1 LSLQIYRSRVLLDP
15 AKFRFK
21 VLLYGDAG
29 LGKTEFLSGADDP
42 KGALGIVACETG
54 HLKGQLSVAH
64 KDIDMVFPD
73 NLSELESVANG
84 AIFKDKAAIGL
95 DSLSY
100 MNKSFIKDAA
110 LAIPRRGV
118 DSPKR
123 AQGVP
128 ELDDYG
134 TMAEMS
140 RRILA
145 KLLAM
150 DKHII
155 VTATQKII
163 SPNPENPS
171 VTETTILPDLPGAL
185 AFTCTAMFD
194 FVLRLKTRQKLRDP
208 KDAKSRYV
216 ERYWITQPDGQGTI
230 AKCRSN
236 EAGVPFL
243 DREEVFDISDGR
255 GTFPY
260 FLKKILDNYQKGTK

>member
-1 LSLQIYRSRVLLDP
+1 LSLTIQRSKALLDP

-21 VLLYGDAG
+21 VLIYSVAG
-29 LGKTEFLSGADDP
+29 LGKTEWASGADEP
-42 KGALGIVACETG
+42 KGSLGVAACETG
-54 HLKGQLSVAH
+54 HLNGQLSVAQ
-64 KDIDMVFPD
+64 KDIDMVFPS
-73 NLSELESVANG
+73 NLAELESIANG
-84 AIFKDKAAIGL
+84 AVFKDKAAISL

-110 LAIPRRGV
+110 LAIPRRGI

-155 VTATQKII
+155 VTASEKII
-163 SPNPENPS
+163 APNPDNPS
-171 VTETTILPDLPGAL
+171 ITETTILPDLPGAL

-208 KDAKSRYV
+208 RDAKSRYV
-216 ERYWITQPDGQGTI
+216 ERYWITAPDGAGTI

-255 GTFPY
+255 GTFQY
-260 FLKKILDNYQKGTK
+260 MLNKILSAYQKGTK

>member
-1 LSLQIYRSRVLLDP
+1 MSLIVQKSRALIDP

-21 VLLYGDAG
+21 VLIYSNAG
-29 LGKTEFLSGADDP
+29 LGKTEWASGADEP
-42 KGALGIVACETG
+42 KGSLGIAACETG
-54 HLKGQLSVAH
+54 HLNGQLTVAH
-64 KDIDMVFPD
+64 KDVDMVFPA
-73 NLSELESVANG
+73 SYAELESVANG
-84 AIFKDKAAIGL
+84 AVFKDKAAISL

-110 LAIPRRGV
+110 LAIPRKGV

-134 TMAEMS
+134 TMAEMT

-155 VTATQKII
+155 CTATEKTI
-163 SPNPENPS
+163 SPDPETGI
-171 VTETTILPDLPGAL
+171 TETTILPDLPGAL

-194 FVLRLKTRQKLRDP
+194 FVLRLKTRQKLADP
-208 KDAKSRYV
+208 KDPKSRYV
-216 ERYWITQPDGQGTI
+216 QRYFITQPDGQGTI

-236 EAGVPFL
+236 EKGVPFL
-243 DREEVFDISDGR
+243 DREEVFDLITGQ
-255 GTFPY
+255 GGFQY
-260 FLKKILDNYQKGTK
+260 MLNKILKGYSK

>member
-1 LSLQIYRSRVLLDP
+1 MSLTVQKSRALLDP

-21 VLLYGDAG
+21 VLIYGNAG
-29 LGKTEFLSGADDP
+29 LGKTEWASGADTP
-42 KGALGIVACETG
+42 KGALGVAACETG
-54 HLKGQLSVAH
+54 HLNGQLTVAH
-64 KDIDMVFPD
+64 KDIDMVFPS
-73 NLSELESVANG
+73 NMAELEAIANG
-84 AIFKDKAAIGL
+84 AVFKDKAALCL

-110 LAIPRRGV
+110 LAIPRRGI

-134 TMAEMS
+134 TMAEMT

-150 DKHII
+150 DRHVIC
-155 VTATQKII
+155 TATEKTI
-163 SPNPENPS
+163 NPDPETG
-171 VTETTILPDLPGAL
+171 VTEVTILPDLPGAL

-194 FVLRLKTRQKLRDP
+194 FVIRLKTRQRLRDP
-208 KDAKSRYV
+208 KDPKSRYV
-216 ERYWITQPDGQGTI
+216 ERFFITQPDGQGTI

-236 EAGVPFL
+236 EKGVPFL
-243 DREEVFDISDGR
+243 DREEVFDLSTGAGSFQYMLD
-255 GTFPY
+255 
-260 FLKKILDNYQKGTK
+260 KILKGYKNG

>member
-1 LSLQIYRSRVLLDP
+1 MSLIVQKSRGLLDP

-21 VLLYGDAG
+21 VLLYSDGG
-29 LGKTEFLSGADDP
+29 LGKTEWASGADDP
-42 KGALGIVACETG
+42 KGSLGIVACETG
-54 HLKGQLSVAH
+54 YLNGQLSVAQ
-64 KDIDMVFPD
+64 KDIDMVFPS
-73 NLSELESVANG
+73 NLQELETVANG
-84 AIFKDKAAIGL
+84 GIFKDKAAISL

-110 LAIPRRGV
+110 IAIPRRGL
-118 DSPKR
+118 DSGKR

-140 RRILA
+140 RRVLA

-150 DKHII
+150 DKHVI
-155 VTATQKII
+155 VTATQKMITP
-163 SPNPENPS
+163 SPENGI
-171 VTETTILPDLPGAL
+171 TETTILPDLPGAL

-194 FVLRLKTRQKLRDP
+194 FVFRLKTRQKLRIPGDP
-208 KDAKSRYV
+208 KSRYV
-216 ERYWITQPDGQGTI
+216 ERFFITQPDGQGTI

-243 DREEVFDISDGR
+243 DREEIFDISDGR

-260 FLKKILDNYQKGTK
+260 MLKKILDSYQKGSK

>member
-1 LSLQIYRSRVLLDP
+1 MALTIHKSRALLDP
-15 AKFRFK
+15 EKFRFK
-21 VLLYGDAG
+21 VLIYSDPGI
-29 LGKTEFLSGADDP
+29 GKTEWMSGADLP
-42 KGALGIVACETG
+42 NGNLGIVACETG
-54 HLKGQLSVAH
+54 HLKGQLTIAQ
-64 KDIDMVFPD
+64 KNIDMVFPE
-73 NLSELESVANG
+73 NFVELESIANG
-84 AIFKDKAAIGL
+84 TIFKEKTAIAL

-110 LAIPRRGV
+110 LAIPRKGI

-150 DKHII
+150 DKHLI
-155 VTATQKII
+155 VTATQKTITP
-163 SPNPENPS
+163 SPENGL
-171 VTETTILPDLPGAL
+171 TETTILPDLPGAL

-208 KDAKSRYV
+208 RDPKTRYV
-216 ERYWITQPDGQGTI
+216 ERFFICQPDGQGTI

-236 EAGVPFL
+236 DIGVPFL
-243 DREEVFDISDGR
+243 DREEIFDLTTGA
-255 GTFPY
+255 GGFQY
-260 FLKKILDNYQKGTK
+260 MLNKILSGYGKGK